1 MRQVNTADGESRR
14 FLTIYHRIF
23 AGGTGSDRGVL
34 VLNIDQSYMNEL
46 LDSLNGGWHT
56 ASCVSDASGNVLF
69 SNSEYRARFAQN
81 GTTPDELETAGLD
94 ADELTRLDVTIQ
106 KEKYVCLMQPLS
118 VYGWRMIFLSP
129 VESLYQAPNRGFQIM
144 LLVLACVLGVVLSM
158 AAYYDTNLRSGL
170 ENRANT
176 TTDFF
181 SNYIGQSYNEYYQSC
196 IKFAKTFED
205 KDRLELQF
213 ISPGGKIVAS
223 SYGKFAGRSPSTPEI
238 QQAIDSQQTRHYKGR
253 NPLTG
258 ERILAVSSPMIY
270 TNGEVI
276 GVLRYV
282 TSLRNAD
289 LQVLMIALIA
299 VTVGL
304 LFIGSIFFLSSFFI
318 RSILVPVSQINATA
332 KRIAAGSYGV
342 QIPGQYDDEI
352 GELVST
358 INDMS
363 VKIGQAEKTQTEFIS
378 SVSHE
383 LRTPLTAISGWGET
397 LLTSENLDAE
407 TRRGVVIIAREAKRL
422 TGMVEELLEFTRMQD
437 GRFTLHVETADI
449 LAEFEDTVFMYGNR
463 LKQEGICLHYD
474 GCEEDIPEIP
484 CDVARMRQVFLNIL
498 DNAAKHGGEG
508 KRIDASIAHE
518 DRFVVIRIRDYGPGI
533 PEEELPRVKLKFY
546 KGSSKARGS
555 GIGLAVCEEIV
566 TMHGGT
572 LTLEN
577 AEGGG
582 TLVTICIPT
591 GEE

>member
-1 MRQVNTADGESRR
+1 M
-14 FLTIYHRIF
+14 
-23 AGGTGSDRGVL
+23 
-34 VLNIDQSYMNEL
+34 
-46 LDSLNGGWHT
+46 
-56 ASCVSDASGNVLF
+56 
-69 SNSEYRARFAQN
+69 
-81 GTTPDELETAGLD
+81 
-94 ADELTRLDVTIQ
+94 
-106 KEKYVCLMQPLS
+106 
-118 VYGWRMIFLSP
+118 
-129 VESLYQAPNRGFQIM
+129 
-144 LLVLACVLGVVLSM
+144 
-158 AAYYDTNLRSGL
+158 
-170 ENRANT
+170 
-176 TTDFF
+176 
-181 SNYIGQSYNEYYQSC
+181 
-196 IKFAKTFED
+196 
-205 KDRLELQF
+205 
-213 ISPGGKIVAS
+213 
-223 SYGKFAGRSPSTPEI
+223 
-238 QQAIDSQQTRHYKGR
+238 
-253 NPLTG
+253 
-258 ERILAVSSPMIY
+258 
-270 TNGEVI
+270 
-276 GVLRYV
+276 
-282 TSLRNAD
+282 
-289 LQVLMIALIA
+289 
-299 VTVGL
+299 
-304 LFIGSIFFLSSFFI
+304 
-318 RSILVPVSQINATA
+318 
-332 KRIAAGSYGV
+332 

-474 GCEEDIPEIP
+474 GCDEEIPEIP

-518 DRFVVIRIRDYGPGI
+518 GSYVVIRIRDYGPGI
-533 PEEELPRVKLKFY
+533 PEEELPHVKLKFY

-566 TMHGGT
+566 SMHSGT

-582 TLVTICIPT
+582 TLVTISIPT

>member
-1 MRQVNTADGESRR
+1 MKTQKRLSGIERR
-14 FLTIYHRIF
+14 WFLNNV
-23 AGGTGSDRGVL
+23 GV
-34 VLNIDQSYMNEL
+34 I
-46 LDSLNGGWHT
+46 T
-56 ASCVSDASGNVLF
+56 
-69 SNSEYRARFAQN
+69 
-81 GTTPDELETAGLD
+81 
-94 ADELTRLDVTIQ
+94 
-106 KEKYVCLMQPLS
+106 
-118 VYGWRMIFLSP
+118 
-129 VESLYQAPNRGFQIM
+129 
-144 LLVLACVLGVVLSM
+144 LLVIGCVVAVVLSM

-170 ENRANT
+170 ESKART

-196 IKFAKTFED
+196 IKFAQTFED
-205 KDRLELQF
+205 KDQLELQF
-213 ISPGGKIVAS
+213 ISTSGKVVAS
-223 SYGKFAGRSPSTPEI
+223 SYGKFAGRAPSTPDV
-238 QQAIDSQQTRHYKGR
+238 QQAIDSQQIRHYKGR
-253 NPLTG
+253 NPSTG

-270 TNGEVI
+270 SNGEVI

-299 VTVGL
+299 ASVGL
-304 LFIGSIFFLSSFFI
+304 LFIAAIFFMSSFFI
-318 RSILVPVSQINATA
+318 KSILVPVSQINATA

-363 VKIGQAEKTQTEFIS
+363 VKIGQSEKMQTEFIS

-397 LLTSENLDAE
+397 LLNSENLDAE
-407 TRRGVVIIAREAKRL
+407 TRRGVVIISREARRL

-437 GRFTLHVETADI
+437 GRFTLRVETADI
-449 LAEFEDTVFMYGNR
+449 LAEFEDTVFMYGSR
-463 LKQEGICLHYD
+463 LRQEGIALHYD
-474 GCEEDIPEIP
+474 GCDEDIPEIP

-518 DRFVVIRIRDYGPGI
+518 GDFVVIRIRDYGPGI

-577 AEGGG
+577 AAGGG
-582 TLVTICIPT
+582 TLVTISIPT

>member
-1 MRQVNTADGESRR
+1 MKQHKRLSGIERR
-14 FLTIYHRIF
+14 WFLGNVGVITLLTI
-23 AGGTGSDRGVL
+23 
-34 VLNIDQSYMNEL
+34 
-46 LDSLNGGWHT
+46 
-56 ASCVSDASGNVLF
+56 
-69 SNSEYRARFAQN
+69 
-81 GTTPDELETAGLD
+81 
-94 ADELTRLDVTIQ
+94 
-106 KEKYVCLMQPLS
+106 
-118 VYGWRMIFLSP
+118 
-129 VESLYQAPNRGFQIM
+129 
-144 LLVLACVLGVVLSM
+144 ACVLAVILSM

-170 ENRANT
+170 ETKAKT

-181 SNYIGQSYNEYYQSC
+181 SNYISQSYNEYYQSC
-196 IKFAKTFED
+196 IKFAKTFEE

-213 ISPGGKIVAS
+213 ISTNGKIVAS

-238 QQAIDSQQTRHYKGR
+238 RQAIDSQQTRVFKGR
-253 NPLTG
+253 NPSTG

-270 TNGEVI
+270 SNGEVI

-299 VTVGL
+299 ATVGL
-304 LFIGSIFFLSSFFI
+304 LFIGAIFFMSSFFI
-318 RSILVPVSQINATA
+318 KSILVPVSQINATA

-342 QIPGQYDDEI
+342 QIPQQYDDEI
-352 GELVST
+352 GELVNT

-363 VKIGQAEKTQTEFIS
+363 VKIGQSEKTQTEFIS

-449 LAEFEDTVFMYGNR
+449 LAEFEDTVFMYGSR
-463 LKQEGICLHYD
+463 LKQEGISLHYD
-474 GCEEDIPEIP
+474 GCEEEIPEIP

-498 DNAAKHGGEG
+498 DNAAKHGGDG
-508 KRIDASIAHE
+508 KRIDASIAQE
-518 DRFVVIRIRDYGPGI
+518 GSFVVIRIRDYGPGI
-533 PEEELPRVKLKFY
+533 PEEELPRVKMKFY

-577 AEGGG
+577 ADGGG
-582 TLVTICIPT
+582 TLVTISIPT